1 MTHTKT
7 PTKTHAIRAI
17 TLSAAT
23 ALGFYA
29 AGASA
34 GTQNAEFVSD
44 GVTKYIVRFPDLDLS
59 KMEGAAALYV
69 RLQHAAGIACNSLQ
83 SRDIGIAAKY
93 RACMQHAV
101 ADAVASV
108 NRPLLSQYHESRTN
122 GGKAGP
128 IQLAQTK

>member
-1 MTHTKT
+1 MTN
-7 PTKTHAIRAI
+7 TKTHAIRAI

-34 GTQNAEFVSD
+34 GTQHVQFVSD
-44 GVTKYIVRFPDLDLS
+44 GVNKYIVRFPDLDLS
-59 KMEGAAALYV
+59 KMDGAAALYV

-128 IQLAQTK
+128 VQLAQAK

>member
-1 MTHTKT
+1 MTN
-7 PTKTHAIRAI
+7 TKTHAIRAI

-34 GTQNAEFVSD
+34 GTQNVQFVSD
-44 GVTKYIVRFPDLDLS
+44 GVNKYIVRFPDLDLS
-59 KMEGAAALYV
+59 KMDGAAALYV

-128 IQLAQTK
+128 VQLAQAK

>member
-1 MTHTKT
+1 MSHTKN
-7 PTKTHAIRAI
+7 HAIRAI

-23 ALGFYA
+23 ALGFCA

-34 GTQNAEFVSD
+34 GTQNVQFVSD
-44 GVTKYIVRFPDLDLS
+44 GLNKYIVRFPDLDLS
-59 KMEGAAALYV
+59 KMDGAAALYV

-108 NRPLLSQYHESRTN
+108 NRPLLSQYHESRTQ
-122 GGKAGP
+122 GGKTGP
-128 IQLAQTK
+128 IQLAQAK

>member
-1 MTHTKT
+1 MTN
-7 PTKTHAIRAI
+7 TKTHAIRAI

-34 GTQNAEFVSD
+34 GTQNVQFVSD
-44 GVTKYIVRFPDLDLS
+44 GVNKYIVRFPDLDLS
-59 KMEGAAALYV
+59 KMDGAAALYV
-69 RLQHAAGIACNSLQ
+69 RLKHAAGIACNSLQ

-128 IQLAQTK
+128 VQLAQAK

>member
-1 MTHTKT
+1 MTHTKN
-7 PTKTHAIRAI
+7 HAIRAI
-17 TLSAAT
+17 TLSAAA
-23 ALGFYA
+23 ALGCYA

-34 GTQNAEFVSD
+34 GSQNDQFVSD
-44 GVTKYIVRFPDLDLS
+44 GVNKYIVRFPDLDLS

-69 RLQHAAGIACNSLQ
+69 RLQHAAGTVCDSLQ

-108 NRPLLSQYHESRTN
+108 NRPLLSQYHESRTK
-122 GGKAGP
+122 GGNAGA
-128 IQLAQTK
+128 IQLAQAK

>member
-1 MTHTKT
+1 MTN
-7 PTKTHAIRAI
+7 TKTHAIRAI

-34 GTQNAEFVSD
+34 GTQNVQFVSD
-44 GVTKYIVRFPDLDLS
+44 GVNKYIVRFPDLDLS
-59 KMEGAAALYV
+59 KMDGAAALYV

-122 GGKAGP
+122 GGKAGS
-128 IQLAQTK
+128 IQLAQAK

>member
-1 MTHTKT
+1 MTN
-7 PTKTHAIRAI
+7 TKTHAIRAI

-34 GTQNAEFVSD
+34 GTQNVQFVSD
-44 GVTKYIVRFPDLDLS
+44 GVNKYIVRFPDLDLS
-59 KMEGAAALYV
+59 KMDGAAALYV

-128 IQLAQTK
+128 IQLAQGK

>member
-1 MTHTKT
+1 MTN
-7 PTKTHAIRAI
+7 TKTHAIQAI

-34 GTQNAEFVSD
+34 GTQNVQFVSD
-44 GVTKYIVRFPDLDLS
+44 GVNKYIVRFPDLDLS
-59 KMEGAAALYV
+59 KMDGAAALYV

-128 IQLAQTK
+128 VQLAQAK